1 MRFAAWT
8 PTGLFFLA
16 LEETTIT
23 ADSKMAASEQ
33 APDGREHPHMD
44 VSSRLCPSLLEKLN
58 HWVKRKNNSNQP
70 KRNVVLTTRQIL

>member
-23 ADSKMAASEQ
+23 ADSKMAASKP
-33 APDGREHPHMD
+33 APDGSIPRWTSAQD
-44 VSSRLCPSLLEKLN
+44 FALRCSKNSIIGLN
-58 HWVKRKNNSNQP
+58 AKTTATNQ
-70 KRNVVLTTRQIL
+70 NAT